1 MLVVHIEDSE
11 GHGGE
16 DAAPLA
22 AEMIRLIEGEIEEE
36 IAE

>member
-1 MLVVHIEDSE
+1 LIEHG

-22 AEMIRLIEGEIEEE
+22 RRVIKAHLSEPEV
-36 IAE
+36 AQAQ